1 MPDSSTSRTT
11 AALSHSSGTATTARV
26 TVRRCDHGST
36 PLLARANIDLEGGR
50 VCLLT
55 FPRVLG
61 FGFYPVSMWYCFH
74 ADGTPRA
81 VLAEVHNTFGG
92 RHNYLL
98 HNCGDVFDLGS
109 KPTVDK
115 VFSVSPFIPMD
126 ATLRIS
132 AHGARRE
139 AACGYL

>member
-1 MPDSSTSRTT
+1 M
-11 AALSHSSGTATTARV
+11 
-26 TVRRCDHGST
+26 
-36 PLLARANIDLEGGR
+36 
-50 VCLLT
+50 
-55 FPRVLG
+55 LG

-98 HNCGDVFDLGS
+98 HNGGDVFDLSS

-126 ATLRIS
+126 ARYEFRLTEPGET
-132 AHGARRE
+132 AP
-139 AACGYL
+139 CGYL